1 MDERP
6 DDVLAEDARGGKPE
20 AFSELVRR
28 NQQRIYRL
36 IYGMTRSH
44 TDTDDLSQEVFM
56 TAFHS
61 ISSFNG
67 KSSFSTWIYRI
78 AVNRTLNFLR
88 QRVRE
93 KDRAEFHENLPFDDE
108 SRTLAYSP
116 EGSSVRRELH
126 GRMVEAVESLPPLF
140 KASFLLVVDQG
151 MSHAA
156 AAKVLGC
163 SENTVSWRM
172 HKARKMLQAR
182 LGPYLKEVGT

>member
-6 DDVLAEDARGGKPE
+6 DDVLAKEARRGKTE
-20 AFSELVRR
+20 AFSELARR

-36 IYGMTRSH
+36 IYGMTRNRS
-44 TDTDDLSQEVFM
+44 DTDDLSQEVFM

-78 AVNRTLNFLR
+78 AVNQTLNFLR
-88 QRVRE
+88 QRSRE
-93 KDRAEFHENLPFDDE
+93 KGRAEFHENLPYGDE
-108 SRTLAYSP
+108 SRTGSYSP
-116 EGSSVRRELH
+116 EGRSVRRELH
-126 GRMVEAVESLPPLF
+126 GQMVEAVESLPPLF

-182 LGPYLKEVGT
+182 LRPYLEEVET